1 MRRKIEAL
9 VAFYSVIVFLARQ
22 AAYRGK
28 AFRVVMEHSKELPE
42 HIHFRWVISLQAS
55 DEEKPETYV
64 TTAYDP
70 RLFDLMGVV
79 AGAETKE
86 GSGL

>member
-9 VAFYSVIVFLARQ
+9 VAFYSVVVFLARQ
-22 AAYRGK
+22 AAWRGK

-42 HIHFRWVISLQAS
+42 HTHFQWVISLQAG
-55 DEEKPETYV
+55 DEEKPERYV
-64 TTAYDP
+64 TTTYDP
-70 RLFDLMGVV
+70 RLFDLMGIV
-79 AGAETKE
+79 AGAETRE